1 MTRLTLGAVLVAG
14 MLPLAPLHAQAVD
27 DEKDSSARRVV
38 VTRGQAIVR
47 KAPDRAFLILATEV
61 RDKQPAAAQQK
72 NAQMMTAV
80 QQRLTKVVPPDA
92 VRTLAYTLQEEFD
105 HVNDRRVSR
114 GYRASN
120 TIEVRVDEIARTG
133 EVIDVAVGSGI
144 TTVSNVR
151 FDLKDR
157 DGAEREALKLAVADA
172 WARAEAAAA
181 GANLKLSGVARIEE
195 EGRVRPMPMGRMM
208 EMAAAQADTP
218 IAPGEIEI
226 EATVT
231 LTAAIR

>member
-1 MTRLTLGAVLVAG
+1 MRLALSTLVLG
-14 MLPLAPLHAQAVD
+14 LLPFAQLHAQTVD
-27 DEKDSSARRVV
+27 DEKESSAKRVV
-38 VTRGQAIVR
+38 VTRGQSTVR

-61 RDKQPAAAQQK
+61 RAKQPAEAQQK
-72 NAQMMTAV
+72 NAEMMTAV
-80 QQRLTKVVPPDA
+80 RQRLAKLVPPDTI
-92 VRTLAYTLQEEFD
+92 RTLSYLLQEEFD
-105 HVNDRRVSR
+105 HVNNRRVSR

-120 TIEVRVDEIARTG
+120 TIEVRIDDIARTG
-133 EVIDVAVGSGI
+133 EVIDAAVGSGI
-144 TTVSNVR
+144 TTVNNVR

-181 GANLKLSGVARIEE
+181 GANLKLAGVARIEE
-195 EGRVRPMPMGRMM
+195 EGRVRPIPMGRMAM
-208 EMAAAQADTP
+208 EMATAQADTP
-218 IAPGEIEI
+218 ITPGEIEI